1 MWVGPAYT
9 GGLSTGPKTP
19 EGRQRGIARCQA
31 DPRLNFY
38 AAPMQTQSEPAR
50 IPTCRGSFLRVRRA
64 PMLGMALLIG
74 FAFVCL
80 VIVHDRL
87 TNRL

>member
-1 MWVGPAYT
+1 MWIGA
-9 GGLSTGPKTP
+9 GGI
-19 EGRQRGIARCQA
+19 ERCQA
-31 DPRLNFY
+31 DPRPNFY
-38 AAPMQTQSEPAR
+38 AAPTQTQSEPAR
-50 IPTCRGSFLRVRRA
+50 IPIGRGSSLRVRRA
-64 PMLGMALLIG
+64 LMLGMALLIG

>member
-1 MWVGPAYT
+1 M
-9 GGLSTGPKTP
+9 
-19 EGRQRGIARCQA
+19 
-31 DPRLNFY
+31 F
-38 AAPMQTQSEPAR
+38 M
-50 IPTCRGSFLRVRRA
+50 
-64 PMLGMALLIG
+64 MALLIG

>member
-1 MWVGPAYT
+1 MATYDLHMGITECPMPVGKHPADPCSKFLCRAYT
-9 GGLSTGPKTP
+9 EAIRAGSNSY
-19 EGRQRGIARCQA
+19 A
-31 DPRLNFY
+31 PRRTY
-38 AAPMQTQSEPAR
+38 AGEKRS
-50 IPTCRGSFLRVRRA
+50 A
-64 PMLGMALLIG
+64 PMLTMALLVG